1 MIAFLRPTTS
11 DQSDEP
17 LLLARRA
24 VAEAL
29 LAPPRESNRTR
40 PAAWK
45 CWLLVV
51 WMGMVAATAWTVL
64 FIG

>member
-1 MIAFLRPTTS
+1 VIAFLRPTPRE
-11 DQSDEP
+11 QNDEP
-17 LLLARRA
+17 LLSARRA

-29 LAPPRESNRTR
+29 LAPPDEASPAR

-51 WMGMVAATAWTVL
+51 WMAIVAATAWTVL
-64 FIG
+64 LID

>member
-1 MIAFLRPTTS
+1 MIAFLRTTTR
-11 DQSDEP
+11 DHNDEP
-17 LLLARRA
+17 LLSARRA

-29 LAPPRESNRTR
+29 LAPPGETPRTR

-51 WMGMVAATAWTVL
+51 WMAIVATSAWTML
-64 FIG
+64 LIG